1 MADVRTTRSQKK
13 KEKEK
18 TNIKFHFLVTP
29 LAQTQN
35 HQTAYMC
42 CIEFRR
48 AGQTVSPNTKQVR
61 SKKKKK
67 NDG

>member
-1 MADVRTTRSQKK
+1 MCAPHEIKK
-13 KEKEK
+13 RERKK

-35 HQTAYMC
+35 HQTAYVLYR
-42 CIEFRR
+42 I
-48 AGQTVSPNTKQVR
+48 QTRGANVVAQYLKS
-61 SKKKKK
+61 KKKK